1 MRGDYGN
8 GKFNNFC
15 KNIVCEI
22 DYAVNNNK
30 SWTSATGRVYNGTD
44 LVKYQE
50 ELYELGGIVH
60 LYFKVYSDRSNI

>member
-30 SWTSATGRVYNGTD
+30 SWTSSTGRVYNGTD

-60 LYFKVYSDRSNI
+60 LYFKVV